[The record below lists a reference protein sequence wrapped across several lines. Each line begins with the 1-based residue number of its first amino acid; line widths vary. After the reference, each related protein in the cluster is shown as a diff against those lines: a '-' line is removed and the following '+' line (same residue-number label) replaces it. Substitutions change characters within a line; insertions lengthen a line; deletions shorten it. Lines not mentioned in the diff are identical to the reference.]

1 MPRWKAL
8 PDDLEPQIEEF
19 TVQLRQSVDRS
30 GLSIAALAD
39 RTGYSRTSW
48 ERYLGGRLLA
58 PKGAVVALAEATG
71 THAGHLTTL
80 WELAERAWSRA
91 ELRHD
96 HARDALRITEAR
108 AALGA
113 LAAPG
118 EEPGEAAGGA
128 PPKAARRTPAG
139 AAGRKAAGKGMEKSA
154 GKGAASGAGA
164 GAGKDMEK
172 GPGKGPGKGV
182 GGGVGAVAVPGIA
195 GPAGVSPTIPARP
208 ADPDTDVLDGV
219 ARGTGSGVGSDASAE
234 AAAAGADA
242 RTGAEETDAPPR
254 NSWGLAGYRGP
265 SKASAR
271 PGPRPPAHPSGSADT
286 PGIPTGTPVGTPS
299 GWPAARPS
307 GPADTPGIST
317 GTPVGTPNGWPAARP
332 SGPVATP
339 PGTTRTPG
347 TSGRTPGTP
356 GRTPGSSVKGPDTP
370 AGTPV
375 GTARPAPGTPDPSGG
390 QPAVPRPAPVD
401 RWSARRQQLV
411 MFFAG
416 LVGAGALIAGV
427 FFFTHR
433 DGDGRDRAGAGASPS
448 PSATARTSPPPGVEC
463 TGSACTGKDAEAMG
477 CSGELVTTAKT
488 ATVGTTT
495 LEVRYSKA
503 CGTAWG
509 RITSGAPGDTVRVSV
524 GEARQTGDITAA
536 GDTIGYTPMIAVRDP
551 KQARACAT
559 LATGQTGCTE

>member
-172 GPGKGPGKGV
+172 GPGKGTEKGAWKGAAKGV
-182 GGGVGAVAVPGIA
+182 GRGVDAVAVPGIA

-242 RTGAEETDAPPR
+242 RTGAEETDAPPK

-299 GWPAARPS
+299 GWPAARSS
-307 GPADTPGIST
+307 GPA
-317 GTPVGTPNGWPAARP
+317 
-332 SGPVATP
+332 ATP

-356 GRTPGSSVKGPDTP
+356 GRTPGSSAKGTDTP

-375 GTARPAPGTPDPSGG
+375 GTARPVPGTPDPSGG

>member
-96 HARDALRITEAR
+96 HATDALRITEAR

-154 GKGAASGAGA
+154 GKGTEKA
-164 GAGKDMEK
+164 AGK
-172 GPGKGPGKGV
+172 GAAKGV
-182 GGGVGAVAVPGIA
+182 GRGVDAVAVPGIA

-286 PGIPTGTPVGTPS
+286 PGIPTGAPVGTPS
-299 GWPAARPS
+299 GWPAARSS
-307 GPADTPGIST
+307 GPA
-317 GTPVGTPNGWPAARP
+317 
-332 SGPVATP
+332 ATP

>member
-108 AALGA
+108 ATLGA

-118 EEPGEAAGGA
+118 EEPGEAAGARPRRRPGA
-128 PPKAARRTPAG
+128 HRPGRPDGRPPGRAWRRVPGRARRAVP
-139 AAGRKAAGKGMEKSA
+139 GRAPGRTWRR
-154 GKGAASGAGA
+154 
-164 GAGKDMEK
+164 
-172 GPGKGPGKGV
+172 GPGKGPEKGAWKGAAKGV
-182 GGGVGAVAVPGIA
+182 GRGVDAVAVPGIA

-242 RTGAEETDAPPR
+242 RTGAEEADAPPR

-271 PGPRPPAHPSGSADT
+271 PGPRPRPTRPAPQTPRAYPRAPLSARRAAG
-286 PGIPTGTPVGTPS
+286 PR
-299 GWPAARPS
+299 PARRA
-307 GPADTPGIST
+307 PA
-317 GTPVGTPNGWPAARP
+317 
-332 SGPVATP
+332 ATP
-339 PGTTRTPG
+339 PGTTRTRG
-347 TSGRTPGTP
+347 TPGRTPGTP

>member
-139 AAGRKAAGKGMEKSA
+139 AAGRKAAGKG
-154 GKGAASGAGA
+154 AASGAGA

-172 GPGKGPGKGV
+172 GPGKGTEKGAWKGAAKGV
-182 GGGVGAVAVPGIA
+182 GRGVDAVAVPGIA

-271 PGPRPPAHPSGSADT
+271 PGLRPPAHPSGPADT
-286 PGIPTGTPVGTPS
+286 PGIPTGTPAGTPS
-299 GWPAARPS
+299 GWPAARSS
-307 GPADTPGIST
+307 GPA
-317 GTPVGTPNGWPAARP
+317 
-332 SGPVATP
+332 ATP

-347 TSGRTPGTP
+347 TPGRTPGTPGRTPGTP

>member
-154 GKGAASGAGA
+154 GKGTEKA
-164 GAGKDMEK
+164 AGK
-172 GPGKGPGKGV
+172 GAAKGV
-182 GGGVGAVAVPGIA
+182 GGGVDAVAVPGIA

-219 ARGTGSGVGSDASAE
+219 ARGTGSGVGSDAGAE
-234 AAAAGADA
+234 AAAAGA
-242 RTGAEETDAPPR
+242 
-254 NSWGLAGYRGP
+254 
-265 SKASAR
+265 
-271 PGPRPPAHPSGSADT
+271 
-286 PGIPTGTPVGTPS
+286 
-299 GWPAARPS
+299 
-307 GPADTPGIST
+307 
-317 GTPVGTPNGWPAARP
+317 
-332 SGPVATP
+332 
-339 PGTTRTPG
+339 
-347 TSGRTPGTP
+347 
-356 GRTPGSSVKGPDTP
+356 
-370 AGTPV
+370 
-375 GTARPAPGTPDPSGG
+375 
-390 QPAVPRPAPVD
+390 
-401 RWSARRQQLV
+401 
-411 MFFAG
+411 
-416 LVGAGALIAGV
+416 
-427 FFFTHR
+427 
-433 DGDGRDRAGAGASPS
+433 
-448 PSATARTSPPPGVEC
+448 
-463 TGSACTGKDAEAMG
+463 
-477 CSGELVTTAKT
+477 
-488 ATVGTTT
+488 
-495 LEVRYSKA
+495 
-503 CGTAWG
+503 
-509 RITSGAPGDTVRVSV
+509 
-524 GEARQTGDITAA
+524 
-536 GDTIGYTPMIAVRDP
+536 
-551 KQARACAT
+551 
-559 LATGQTGCTE
+559 